1 MSGGGGGPTSSTV
14 TQTNVPEWLRP
25 QVETAIGAATKE
37 LFTTKP
43 GEGGTTEITGVK
55 PYTPYSQNPEDYVA
69 GFSPLQQ
76 QAFGG
81 AANLRL
87 PGQFGAASFGTQGA
101 ALGAAGAG
109 DRYMGMATNPF
120 ATQAFMSPYMQNV
133 VDVQQQQAQRQAD
146 IANQAMNAKFA
157 QQGAFGGVR
166 QGLAGA
172 QANAELMRQK
182 QNIQATGLQ
191 NAFQQAQQA
200 QQFGANLGL
209 QGLNTALAG
218 FGQLGNLGTQQLAA
232 QRDIIGTQNQMGALQ
247 REREQN
253 IINQAVQNFAQAQEN
268 PMLRLNQ
275 FNALLRGYAQPGTT
289 TTQYQA
295 APPLASQLVGAGT
308 AAYGASRMFAEGG
321 PVSMAGGG
329 LPSINR
335 KVLFDPDSVSLPQ
348 VQQSMTNDTLSE
360 VIGVPVALQKQK
372 AAQQSAISVPQD
384 TNTSMDQA
392 MQPAGISALR
402 TNLPT
407 QMAKGGI
414 IAFSGQGQSLVPST
428 EPEAES
434 TPKSPRKTLSDILDE
449 VRSAYGDTERPTP
462 ERLAYM
468 EAIKSGAYK
477 PEDIKKQTG
486 LRILQA
492 GLGVMGGR
500 SPNAFANIAEGVAPA
515 VEGYSKDVEKYK
527 TAKLGEMKSLADL
540 ADAQRL
546 EKRGDVKTAADLYSK
561 QLDREQRL
569 ATASQKD
576 MVVYA
581 QQYLQMKRVA
591 GDTRP
596 DSVLMNEGMKEY
608 LKEYGQNAARIAA
621 MYSGQGVQQ
630 GIAAGAQD
638 LTRAGQEQGAGEKAI
653 AAWNSMLKSAASPV
667 SMEYRRL
674 QKKDR
679 ETGGNEASTYRENW
693 IKENTPKPTAAPSPV
708 PSPARPST
716 AKPAPAAPAE
726 KPAKK
731 PDISGITG
739 APAGSSIGGFIQGKG
754 WEVKDKSGKLL
765 GYAQ

>member
-1 MSGGGGGPTSSTV
+1 
-14 TQTNVPEWLRP
+14 
-25 QVETAIGAATKE
+25 

-55 PYTPYSQNPEDYVA
+55 PYTPYSQNPQDYVA
-69 GFSPLQQ
+69 GFSPLQE

-81 AANLRL
+81 AANLRV

-109 DRYMGMATNPF
+109 DRYMNMATNPF

-133 VDVQQQQAQRQAD
+133 VDVQQQQAQRQSD

-200 QQFGANLGL
+200 QQFGSTLGL

-253 IINQAVQNFAQAQEN
+253 IINQAIQNFGQAQEN

-275 FNALLRGYAQPGTT
+275 FNALLRGYAQPGQT

-295 APPLASQLVGAGT
+295 SAPLASQLIGAGT
-308 AAYGASRMFAEGG
+308 AAYGASKMFAKGG
-321 PVSMAGGG
+321 AVNMAGGG
-329 LPSINR
+329 LPAINR

-348 VQQSMTNDTLSE
+348 VQQSMSNDTLSE
-360 VIGVPVALQKQK
+360 VIGVPVALQKQEASK
-372 AAQQSAISVPQD
+372 RPAISAPQD
-384 TNTSMDQA
+384 TSTLMDQA
-392 MQPAGISALR
+392 MQPAGIAALQ

-414 IAFSGQGQSLVPST
+414 IAFNGEEESLVPAT
-428 EPEAES
+428 EPVTRGVAA
-434 TPKSPRKTLSDILDE
+434 PKVPKKTLADIVKE
-449 VRSAYGDTERPTP
+449 VRAAYGDTDKPTP
-462 ERLAYM
+462 ERVAYM
-468 EAIKSGAYK
+468 QAVKEGAYK
-477 PEDIKKQTG
+477 PEDIEQQKG

-500 SPNAFANIAEGVAPA
+500 SPNVLENIAAGVAPA
-515 VEGYSKDVEKYK
+515 VEGYAKDTEKYK
-527 TAKLGEMKSLADL
+527 AAKMGEMKSLADL
-540 ADAQRL
+540 AEAQRL
-546 EKRGDVKTAADLYSK
+546 ERRGDVKTAADLYSK

-581 QQYLQMKRVA
+581 QQYLQMMRA
-591 GDTRP
+591 QGATEP
-596 DSVLMNEGMKEY
+596 DSVLLSRGMNLY
-608 LKEYGQNAARIAA
+608 LRESGQAAARVAA
-621 MYSGQGVQQ
+621 MFAGQGVQQ
-630 GIAAGAQD
+630 GIAAGSQD
-638 LTRAGQEQGAGEKAI
+638 LTRADLEQRAEAKAI
-653 AAWNSMLKSAASPV
+653 DAWNAVIKSVASPV
-667 SMEYRRL
+667 SMKYRKL
-674 QKKDR
+674 LKTDPAAAAQFR
-679 ETGGNEASTYRENW
+679 EDW
-693 IKENTPKPTAAPSPV
+693 IKENTPKPEVAPSPV
-708 PSPARPST
+708 ASPARPT
-716 AKPAPAAPAE
+716 AAPQAAPAPARD
-726 KPAKK
+726 
-731 PDISGITG
+731 PDRPRTKL
-739 APAGSSIGGFIQGKG
+739 PP
-754 WEVKDKSGKLL
+754 EVRPLPMKNGKLDPNGL
-765 GYAQ
+765 IDRVVYQLDEGPRQYDAKTKDFGPWRPD